1 MKIKYTTPSGALCS
15 IEIPKPEKE
24 LEDWQLTI
32 HIRKELEKRF
42 IQYKKFWKVGLDIPI
57 SKTSR

>member
-1 MKIKYTTPSGALCS
+1 MKIKYTTPSGAFCS
-15 IEIPKPEKE
+15 IDVPEPEKK

-42 IQYKKFWKVGLDIPI
+42 IQYKKFWKA
-57 SKTSR
+57 